1 MSNNQ
6 KEQDFALATYFPYM
20 VRLFYRDVS
29 QSVENVYSS
38 VFGLSVSEWRTMS
51 VLHDFEP
58 LSAKEIVSRS
68 SMDKV
73 VVSRSISSLQEGCLL
88 ERHIDPADR
97 RRVLLRLTRKGK
109 DVMADLVPRVL
120 EVERQLLAGL
130 SEDEF
135 ELLKKL
141 MLKVR
146 GNAEA
151 IEPPVETVSAAR
163 KVEAQ

>member
-1 MSNNQ
+1 MDNQ
-6 KEQDFALATYFPYM
+6 DSEFQLAAYFPYM

-29 QSVENVYSS
+29 QSVKNVYATI
-38 VFGLSVSEWRTMS
+38 FGLSVSEWRTMS

-73 VVSRSISSLQEGCLL
+73 VVSRAISSLQGGALL

-109 DVMADLVPRVL
+109 EIMSHLVPRVL
-120 EVERQLLAGL
+120 EVEKQLLQGL
-130 SEDEF
+130 SEEELD
-135 ELLKKL
+135 LLKSL

-146 GNAEA
+146 KNAEG
-151 IEPPVETVSAAR
+151 IELPITGGVSSE
-163 KVEAQ
+163 KIEQ

>member
-1 MSNNQ
+1 MSKDNPNTEFQ
-6 KEQDFALATYFPYM
+6 LANYFPYM

-29 QSVENVYSS
+29 QSVENVYATI
-38 VFGLSVSEWRTMS
+38 FGLSVNEWRTMS
-51 VLHDFEP
+51 VLNDFEP

-73 VVSRSISSLQEGCLL
+73 VVSRAISSLQESALL

-109 DVMADLVPRVL
+109 DIMQDLVPRVL
-120 EVERQLLAGL
+120 DVEKQLLGDL
-130 SEDEF
+130 SDEEF
-135 ELLKKL
+135 DLLKKL

-146 GNAEA
+146 KNAEN
-151 IEPPVETVSAAR
+151 IELPLGELTAA
-163 KVEAQ
+163 KKAQA

>member
-1 MSNNQ
+1 MSDDKQ
-6 KEQDFALATYFPYM
+6 EKDFELATYFPYM

-29 QSVENVYSS
+29 QSVEDVYSTI
-38 VFGLSVSEWRTMS
+38 FGLSVSEWRTMS

-73 VVSRSISSLQEGCLL
+73 VVSRAISSLQEGALL

-97 RRVLLRLTRKGK
+97 RRVLLRLTRDGK
-109 DVMADLVPRVL
+109 DVMQDLVPRVID
-120 EVERQLLAGL
+120 VEKQLLHGL
-130 SEDEF
+130 SAEEF
-135 ELLKKL
+135 ETLKIL

-146 GNAEA
+146 SNAEA
-151 IEPPVETVSAAR
+151 IEPPTELAVETA
-163 KVEAQ
+163 KVDA